1 MEDCTLLVTILLSQ
15 LNIRGHWYQQ
25 IGIWLCCEST
35 IVLQYLQYPCEVC
48 SASCQYWFKRRTNIC
63 EDLPY
68 YQTHWIVSYSY
79 LTNFFNSLDIMYYI
93 LTMAIGHNNSGQ
105 QSLYWNR
112 INTWNVFNLLLCY
125 HHPFVLLDDVW
136 FCDGRR
142 IWAAALPTTL
152 LQAPADCCVASA
164 AVPVKIRAA
173 AAMNRRRISRER
185 SISRRIA
192 ESIV

>member
-125 HHPFVLLDDVW
+125 HHPF
-136 FCDGRR
+136 
-142 IWAAALPTTL
+142 
-152 LQAPADCCVASA
+152 DCCMILFSVCKLNHLEIWLEVICMCCVNVSKNNSPVAIPSQDI
-164 AVPVKIRAA
+164 VVDPHPFFTPPVLW
-173 AAMNRRRISRER
+173 
-185 SISRRIA
+185 
-192 ESIV
+192 